1 MIPPHASPIRRF
13 AFHVHKPK
21 AQMVADLFAKGCR
34 NRGYTCLIT
43 NEGHPVPD
51 HVGVFYGVVP
61 GTYAAWR
68 FYVGEGRALYFDN
81 GWLSTPER
89 PTFRFCWNGVQPF
102 LQDIA
107 PVKQAG
113 HYPDLPPLDYKPQR
127 DLALLILQSR
137 DYFLNLR
144 LGYTRDV
151 WERATTRL
159 LTAKGYR
166 VETREKPTKKDP
178 EAETFF
184 DQMARAGIVVSLNS
198 AATVKALRYGIP
210 AYCTLDCTLSPYA
223 PVKLPA
229 VGFAAPPTKGD
240 VDDLMKRLARYE
252 LSKPYLA
259 SGDALNSIIEVRPE
273 HRRGYVYGT

>member
-1 MIPPHASPIRRF
+1 MNQRIPLTRF
-13 AFHVHKPK
+13 VFHTHKPK
-21 AQMVADLFAKGCR
+21 AQALAEAFAKGCAS
-34 NRGYTCLIT
+34 RGYDCVVTSSPTPL
-43 NEGHPVPD
+43 PD
-51 HVGVFYGVVP
+51 RIALFYGVVP
-61 GTYAAWR
+61 ETYAAYR
-68 FYVGEGRALYFDN
+68 FYLLEGRAIYLDN

-102 LQDIA
+102 LRDLE
-107 PVKQAG
+107 PVRR
-113 HYPDLPPLDYKPQR
+113 YEYFPSLPYLLRIPQR

-137 DYFLNLR
+137 DYFTNLR
-144 LGYTRDV
+144 LGYSRDV

-223 PVKLPA
+223 PVKLPD
-229 VGFAAPPTKGD
+229 VGKAAPPTRAD
-240 VDDLMKRLARYE
+240 VHDMMKRLARYE
-252 LSKPYLA
+252 LTKADLA
-259 SGDALNSIIEVRPE
+259 KGDAIDRFLAVKAE
-273 HRRGYVYGT
+273 HRRGYTYGT